1 MSSREIFALISCLLL
16 VSGVTTGV
24 HAPSS
29 SDVELAGEV
38 TYSLQV
44 DPIAGTSTAS
54 FSYVLEV
61 DNSDPST
68 KQLAISLTLHDV
80 DPASLKV
87 VSGEL
92 TISHTLDLGR
102 YVELVVQLSA
112 PPGESSWELAGA
124 PRWFPFE
131 VNESLLVNNGPPN
144 VTQAG
149 EYRFLSANVGDVLFW
164 RVRIKNT
171 MLGAENDSL
180 SPPVPVTLVVSL
192 DKSYFE
198 LRTMTPRPNSTT
210 TEGANYWVFLLGR
223 ESVVEIEAK
232 VSKLSDW
239 GVATVTPFIISY
251 SSDQLPAMVQ
261 TMQARLEALNS
272 TEEFFEGIWTMSNE
286 TTSVLSD
293 LSGFLD
299 AISKGMNLTGTASLT
314 IGDSILSMSAGL
326 RQIVSGLA
334 NYSDLVH
341 SFGELATEQ
350 NINKTI
356 TNLKGNLTTT
366 IAMLEA
372 TNSSIHQ
379 QQGMLLAL
387 NATLTALVETT
398 NDTAQVIALNQA
410 ISMVS
415 QIYQQNELT
424 LQSIRQSL
432 QNLIRM
438 QGALAQIDVKLVAD
452 EVQTFVRFYDS
463 FRFSMSGLVHDLER
477 AGNAS
482 VQVGAADLNQSAVL
496 LNMSSELVKGVNQ
509 TRTGLNDMWKVIADM
524 KRSIDDL
531 ENDIFALSA
540 ESQRVSLTSPQIVAS
555 DVQTSFEVRGAT
567 QTDLFAL
574 LSHAEGSFVKY
585 VSFQTGLDVR
595 VFVQQGDGNWTTIND
610 LGSLDTWQYGGLTY
624 VPIFSKS
631 DGPYLALGGQKP
643 FRLML
648 PGGVTVN
655 VYNGS
660 QITSLVEQVSASV
673 FQPDVAR
680 QIVIVTD
687 GNKPPT
693 PSGGE
698 TYPAIEVIAVG
709 VILLLLF
716 FVLLTWRR
724 AGVMKEERKKRLEE
738 LGLGESSDAV

>member
-1 MSSREIFALISCLLL
+1 
-16 VSGVTTGV
+16 
-24 HAPSS
+24 
-29 SDVELAGEV
+29 VELAGQA

-44 DPIAGTSTAS
+44 DPVAGTSTAS

-80 DPASLKV
+80 DPASLSV

-92 TISHTLDLGR
+92 TINSRLDLGR

-112 PPGESSWELAGA
+112 PPGESSWELAGT
-124 PRWFPFE
+124 PRSFPFE

-144 VTQAG
+144 VTRAG
-149 EYRFLSANVGDVLFW
+149 EYRFLSANVGDVLLW
-164 RVRIKNT
+164 RVRVRNT
-171 MLGAENDSL
+171 MLGAENSSL
-180 SPPVPVTLVVSL
+180 NPPIPVTLVVSL

-198 LRTMTPRPNSTT
+198 LKTLTPHPNSTT
-210 TEGANYWVFLLGR
+210 TEGANYWVFLLGG

-251 SSDQLPAMVQ
+251 SSDQLPTMVQ
-261 TMQARLEALNS
+261 RMQARLDSLNS
-272 TEEFFEGIWTMSNE
+272 TEEFFEGIWTTSNE
-286 TTSVLSD
+286 TTSTLSD

-299 AISKGMNLTGTASLT
+299 AISKGMNLTGTASST
-314 IGDSILSMSAGL
+314 IGNSILSVSAGL
-326 RQIVSGLA
+326 RQIVGGLA
-334 NYSDLVH
+334 NYSNLIH
-341 SFGELATEQ
+341 AFGELATEQ
-350 NINKTI
+350 NINRTI

-366 IAMLEA
+366 IAVLEV
-372 TNSSIHQ
+372 TDSSIHQ

-410 ISMVS
+410 IAMVT

-424 LQSIRQSL
+424 LQSIQQSL
-432 QNLIRM
+432 QNLVQM
-438 QGALAQIDVKLVAD
+438 QSTLSQINVRLVAD

-463 FRFSMSGLVHDLER
+463 FAFSVSGLLYDLER

-482 VQVGAADLNQSAVL
+482 LQVGAADLNQSALL
-496 LNMSSELVKGVNQ
+496 LNMSGELMKGVNQ
-509 TRTGLNDMWKVIADM
+509 TRTSLDDMWKVIADM

-531 ENDIFALSA
+531 ESDISALSA
-540 ESQRVSLTSPQIVAS
+540 ESLRVDLTSPQIVAS
-555 DVQTSFEVRGAT
+555 DVRTSFEASAVAET
-567 QTDLFAL
+567 NLFVL
-574 LSHAEGSFVKY
+574 LSHGEGSFVKY
-585 VSFQTGLDVR
+585 VSFQTGLDVG
-595 VFVQQGDGNWTTIND
+595 VFMRQGSSNWTKIND
-610 LGSLDTWQYGGLTY
+610 LGSLDTWEYSGLTY
-624 VPIFSKS
+624 ISVFSKS
-631 DGPYLALGGQKP
+631 DGQYLALGGQKP

-648 PGGVTVN
+648 PAGATVN

-660 QITSLVEQVSASV
+660 QVTSLIEQVSASV

-680 QIVIVTD
+680 QVGIVTD
-687 GNKPPT
+687 GNQPPP
-693 PSGGE
+693 PSGGQ
-698 TYPAIEVIAVG
+698 TYPAIDVIAVG
-709 VILLLLF
+709 VMLLLLS

-724 AGVMKEERKKRLEE
+724 AGEMKEERRRRLEE
-738 LGLGESSDAV
+738 LGL